1 MTNKE
6 ILKSSMLDI
15 IFDTRNKEY
24 GAYALRRE
32 YPFRLLMALI
42 ATIALVF
49 LIFLLSSFSVEKNST
64 EKYPADENIVI
75 VRSVVL
81 PKDLPKTPEKLLQLP
96 KRTKPSA
103 SVAYTSQIK
112 IEKDNILKVTDVP
125 DKETLT
131 DKDITTENLDGPKK
145 DGIVN
150 STKASHMSDA
160 IGVVYEKPAPVKEII
175 FSRSDAAFPGGDEAL
190 MRFFYTHL
198 NTPGELSDG
207 EKIMVQVRFKIDK
220 EGVVSSLEIYKSGG
234 ELFDK
239 EVIRVCRKMP
249 RWKPALQNGINVPV
263 SFVIPVTFIAM
274 EQ

>member
-1 MTNKE
+1 
-6 ILKSSMLDI
+6 
-15 IFDTRNKEY
+15 
-24 GAYALRRE
+24 
-32 YPFRLLMALI
+32 
-42 ATIALVF
+42 
-49 LIFLLSSFSVEKNST
+49 
-64 EKYPADENIVI
+64 
-75 VRSVVL
+75 
-81 PKDLPKTPEKLLQLP
+81 
-96 KRTKPSA
+96 
-103 SVAYTSQIK
+103 
-112 IEKDNILKVTDVP
+112 
-125 DKETLT
+125 
-131 DKDITTENLDGPKK
+131 
-145 DGIVN
+145 
-150 STKASHMSDA
+150 
-160 IGVVYEKPAPVKEII
+160 
-175 FSRSDAAFPGGDEAL
+175 